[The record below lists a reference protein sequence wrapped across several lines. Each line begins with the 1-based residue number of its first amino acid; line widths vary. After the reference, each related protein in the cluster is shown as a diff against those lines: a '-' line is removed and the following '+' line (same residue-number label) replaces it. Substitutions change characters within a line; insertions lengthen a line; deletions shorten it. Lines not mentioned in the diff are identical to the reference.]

1 MTLLSDS
8 NLCLTVCASG
18 ASSCKRTRP
27 FETLQKRM
35 NPDPLPPF
43 LACSAHFQRAYGLFL
58 PRSFERASCCAS
70 GGLSQGHP
78 LRDSLQDSGYSSGMP
93 FISFKEVNK
102 VSYKPPLCPQFW
114 KGLSLGQRRELLRVD
129 KATLFE
135 TVRKNLYCC
144 KCHGLLVEGFTQL
157 LLYNRTLQNGQFEN
171 VAGPSNGEY
180 LMNSPQGAGGFVFG
194 AGGAAKVTDGG
205 GIELVS
211 GLVAT
216 EEHCKDPLIHPWG
229 GLTATKDSVLTI
241 LDCFLR
247 GDAPTVVFESS
258 RIRERERELLYPDAC
273 GGFKGHGGNKV
284 TVSGR
289 KHGCLTWVHETHA
302 LFL

>member
-1 MTLLSDS
+1 
-8 NLCLTVCASG
+8 
-18 ASSCKRTRP
+18 
-27 FETLQKRM
+27 
-35 NPDPLPPF
+35 
-43 LACSAHFQRAYGLFL
+43 
-58 PRSFERASCCAS
+58 
-70 GGLSQGHP
+70 
-78 LRDSLQDSGYSSGMP
+78 
-93 FISFKEVNK
+93 
-102 VSYKPPLCPQFW
+102 
-114 KGLSLGQRRELLRVD
+114 VD

-171 VAGPSNGEY
+171 AAGPSNGEY

-194 AGGAAKVTDGG
+194 AGGAAKVTEGG

-247 GDAPTVVFESS
+247 GDAPMVVFESS

-289 KHGCLTWVHETHA
+289 KHRLSDPGPHKSNVVFLYGIHDFNVVFQSGLHKFNVVLSCQISPVHCPRTW
-302 LFL
+302 LW